1 MCSCSARPCST
12 GLCGIAKTG
21 LIGCGLSS
29 PVRSDSPEK
38 APGWRKAAKNAKR
51 FPPDPVE
58 PLLYTLDRSLIADL
72 APFAGLSL
80 EDLDHILAIARTVR
94 VAEGRPAF
102 EQDAEAH
109 SFFLLLDGH
118 VRVIKT
124 TAEGEQV
131 IMRYVSSGQL
141 IGIARALGRSTYPAT
156 AIAAVD
162 CLLLAWPSDTWTELA
177 SSYPG
182 FAANTYK
189 AVGERME
196 DAHDRVVELA
206 TAQVD
211 RRVAHALLRL
221 ARQSGRKTEQGIQ
234 IGFPITRQDIADMT
248 GTTLH
253 TVSRLLTA
261 WEYQGLVKSMRKRV
275 TVVDAE
281 RLRELA
287 GG

>member
-1 MCSCSARPCST
+1 MDR
-12 GLCGIAKTG
+12 
-21 LIGCGLSS
+21 IGCGLSS
-29 PVRSDSPEK
+29 PGRPDSPENRP
-38 APGWRKAAKNAKR
+38 AGAKR
-51 FPPDPVE
+51 QKMRSGFHPTPVE
-58 PLLYTLDRSLIADL
+58 PRLYTLDRSLISDL
-72 APFAGLSL
+72 APFAGLSP
-80 EDLDHILAIARTVR
+80 EDLDHILTKARSAR
-94 VAEGRPAF
+94 VAEGRPVF

-118 VRVIKT
+118 VRVVKT
-124 TAEGEQV
+124 TPDGEQV

-156 AIAAVD
+156 AVAAVD
-162 CLLLAWPSDTWTELA
+162 CLLLAWPSDDWTELV
-177 SSYPG
+177 SRYPG
-182 FAANTYK
+182 FAANIYK

-196 DAHDRVVELA
+196 DAHDRMVELS

-221 ARQSGRKTEQGIQ
+221 ARQSGRKTEQGVQ

-275 TVVDAE
+275 TIVDAE
-281 RLRELA
+281 RLQELA
-287 GG
+287 DG

>member
-1 MCSCSARPCST
+1 
-12 GLCGIAKTG
+12 
-21 LIGCGLSS
+21 
-29 PVRSDSPEK
+29 
-38 APGWRKAAKNAKR
+38 
-51 FPPDPVE
+51 
-58 PLLYTLDRSLIADL
+58 LYTLDRSLIADL
-72 APFAGLSL
+72 APFSGLSP
-80 EDLDHILAIARTVR
+80 EDLDHILAKARPAR
-94 VAEGRPAF
+94 IAEGRPVF

-118 VRVIKT
+118 VRVVKT
-124 TAEGEQV
+124 TPDGEQV

-141 IGIARALGRSTYPAT
+141 IGIAKALGRSTYPAT
-156 AIAAVD
+156 AVAAVD
-162 CLLLAWPSDTWTELA
+162 CMLLAWPNEAWTELTA
-177 SSYPG
+177 LYPS

-196 DAHDRVVELA
+196 DAHSRMIELA

-221 ARQSGRKTEQGIQ
+221 AKQTGRKTDEGTL

-261 WEYQGLVKSMRKRV
+261 WEYLGFVKSTRKKV

-281 RLRELA
+281 RLLEHV

>member
-1 MCSCSARPCST
+1 M
-12 GLCGIAKTG
+12 
-21 LIGCGLSS
+21 
-29 PVRSDSPEK
+29 
-38 APGWRKAAKNAKR
+38 
-51 FPPDPVE
+51 
-58 PLLYTLDRSLIADL
+58 YTLDRSLIADL
-72 APFAGLSL
+72 APFAGLSPQ
-80 EDLDHILAIARTVR
+80 DLDHILAKARPQR
-94 VAEGRPAF
+94 VAEGRPVF
-102 EQDAEAH
+102 EQDAEAR

-118 VRVIKT
+118 VRVVKT

-156 AIAAVD
+156 AVAAMD
-162 CLLLAWPSDTWTELA
+162 CMLLAWPSDAWSDLSTR
-177 SSYPG
+177 YPA

-196 DAHDRVVELA
+196 EAHDRVIELA

-211 RRVAHALLRL
+211 RRVARAVLRL
-221 ARQSGRKTEQGIQ
+221 ARQTGRKTDQGVQ

-261 WEYQGLVKSMRKRV
+261 WEYQGLVKSTRKKV
-275 TVVDAE
+275 TVVDAR
-281 RLRELA
+281 RLQALA
-287 GG
+287 GE

>member
-1 MCSCSARPCST
+1 
-12 GLCGIAKTG
+12 
-21 LIGCGLSS
+21 
-29 PVRSDSPEK
+29 
-38 APGWRKAAKNAKR
+38 
-51 FPPDPVE
+51 
-58 PLLYTLDRSLIADL
+58 LYTLDRSLIADL
-72 APFAGLSL
+72 APFAGLSPQ
-80 EDLDHILAIARTVR
+80 DLDHILAKARPQR
-94 VAEGRPAF
+94 VAEGRPVF
-102 EQDAEAH
+102 EQDAEAR

-118 VRVIKT
+118 VRVVKT

-156 AIAAVD
+156 AVAAMD
-162 CLLLAWPSDTWTELA
+162 CMLLAWPSDAWSDLSTR
-177 SSYPG
+177 YPA

-196 DAHDRVVELA
+196 EAHDRVIELA

-211 RRVAHALLRL
+211 RRVACALLRL
-221 ARQSGRKTEQGIQ
+221 ARQTGRKTDQGVQ

-261 WEYQGLVKSMRKRV
+261 WEYQGLVKSTRKKV
-275 TVVDAE
+275 TVVDAR
-281 RLRELA
+281 RLQALA
-287 GG
+287 GE

>member
-1 MCSCSARPCST
+1 M
-12 GLCGIAKTG
+12 
-21 LIGCGLSS
+21 
-29 PVRSDSPEK
+29 
-38 APGWRKAAKNAKR
+38 
-51 FPPDPVE
+51 
-58 PLLYTLDRSLIADL
+58 YTLDRSLIADL
-72 APFAGLSL
+72 APFVGLSPQ
-80 EDLDHILAIARTVR
+80 DLDHILAKARPAQ
-94 VAEGRPAF
+94 VAEGRPVF
-102 EQDAEAH
+102 EQDTEAH

-118 VRVIKT
+118 VRVVKT
-124 TAEGEQV
+124 TADGEQV

-141 IGIARALGRSTYPAT
+141 IGIAKALGRTTYPAT
-156 AIAAVD
+156 AVAAVD
-162 CLLLAWPSDTWTELA
+162 CMLLAWPNEAWTDLA
-177 SSYPG
+177 TRYPA

-196 DAHDRVVELA
+196 DAHVRMVELA

-221 ARQSGRKTEQGIQ
+221 ATQTGRKTDDGTQ

-261 WEYQGLVKSMRKRV
+261 WEYQGLVKSTRKKV

-281 RLRELA
+281 RLRERV